1 MNVGMNVA
9 ADSIG
14 RTLARLGKLT
24 ARAPHSEFDT
34 SREHIA
40 RIVCESDHPLT
51 VEDIAQV
58 TGLHPNTIRT
68 HLEVLRAAGRVDRTR
83 QDAQGRGRPK
93 WLYSPAASAIDPYRQ
108 FAQDL
113 TGTLSAA
120 HDEALADEA
129 AKRWRLS
136 DGVITQPVATPDEAV
151 EVAAQALSR
160 LGFDVDVSPVGDA
173 VYLGQCP
180 YAALIAENPVICDI
194 HAKALEQI
202 LAGTGQDVELVSM
215 DVFPRP
221 GVCVAHLRRPD
232 VAPYRTVTGS
242 AGIEQAPDGKGT
254 ESAKMSKAG
263 KTKRKKQSR
272 RTA

>member
-14 RTLARLGKLT
+14 RTLARLGQLT
-24 ARAPHSEFDT
+24 SRAPHAEPDT
-34 SREHIA
+34 SRENIA
-40 RIVCESDHPLT
+40 RIVAESAQPLT
-51 VEDIAQV
+51 VEDIAQA

-68 HLEVLRAAGRVDRTR
+68 HLDVLRAAGRIERSR

-93 WLYSPAASAIDPYRQ
+93 WLYSVVADDPYRR
-108 FAQDL
+108 FAADL
-113 TGTLSAA
+113 TGALSAA
-120 HDEALADEA
+120 HDEALADA
-129 AKRWRLS
+129 AAQRWRKADS
-136 DGVITQPVATPDEAV
+136 ITSVPVDSPEEAV
-151 EVAAQALSR
+151 EVAARALSR
-160 LGFDVDVSPVGDA
+160 LGFEVDVSPVGDA

-202 LAGTGQDVELVSM
+202 LAGTGQDVELVAM

-232 VAPYRTVTGS
+232 VAPYRTVLGRT
-242 AGIEQAPDGKGT
+242 GIEPAPDGKGT
-254 ESAKMSKAG
+254 KSGKSRKTSKPAKG
-263 KTKRKKQSR
+263 KKQSR